1 MLESVSIMEAVG
13 SSAFPVLAAASA
25 FSSVFNL
32 EGISSIHFATFLWL
46 LFLLAS
52 LSLTASSS
60 SAFVS
65 SVLPVDSSDR
75 VCSNLVAS

>member
-1 MLESVSIMEAVG
+1 MSILEAVVT
-13 SSAFPVLAAASA
+13 SAFPVLAAASA

-46 LFLLAS
+46 SFLLAS